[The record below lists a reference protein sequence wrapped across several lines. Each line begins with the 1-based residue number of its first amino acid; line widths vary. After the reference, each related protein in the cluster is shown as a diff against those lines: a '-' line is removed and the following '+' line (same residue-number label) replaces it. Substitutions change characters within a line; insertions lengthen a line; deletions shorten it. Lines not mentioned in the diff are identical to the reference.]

1 MATVNQLKK
10 IYDNQEK
17 FEALTSTELAEYSGF
32 LKAEEEIGRN
42 KVNKI
47 FRQTEYALQSA
58 AYNFLAE
65 TSAELA
71 DATAEFATVSYLNRL
86 YEIRY
91 NEVFY
96 ETYGLYPNSTPA
108 YGWKEEVEA

>member
-10 IYDNQEK
+10 IYDNKEK
-17 FEALTSTELAEYSGF
+17 FESLTSTELAEYSGF

-58 AYNFLAE
+58 AYNFLAG

-71 DATAEFATVSYLNRL
+71 DASAEFATVSSLNRL

-91 NEVFY
+91 NKVYY
-96 ETYGLYPNSTPA
+96 ETYGNYPSQA
-108 YGWKEEVEA
+108 VGVGA

>member
-32 LKAEEEIGRN
+32 LKAEEQIGRDTV
-42 KVNKI
+42 KGI
-47 FRQTEYALQSA
+47 FRNTEYALQSA
-58 AYNFLAE
+58 AYDFVAQS
-65 TSAELA
+65 SAELA
-71 DATAEFATVSYLNRL
+71 EASAKFAIVSKLNRL

-91 NEVFY
+91 NEVFR
-96 ETYGLYPNSTPA
+96 ETYGVSPSQA
-108 YGWKEEVEA
+108 VGVGA